1 MIYMKF
7 TYGVQ
12 DAKTEAIE
20 EVEVPLKECKETI
33 KFLKDKGYDL
43 SKFGKLDATW
53 NKNNLYCP
61 DAETMFSRS
70 FAHET
75 ETEIMY
81 SRVDIAACTVN
92 KTYCKNKE

>member
-43 SKFGKLDATW
+43 SKFGPEHNFLMLLTKEGLCVLRHGGVWLPVARQSFPSNRPLLDPGWPWA
-53 NKNNLYCP
+53 
-61 DAETMFSRS
+61 F
-70 FAHET
+70 
-75 ETEIMY
+75 
-81 SRVDIAACTVN
+81 
-92 KTYCKNKE
+92 KTG